1 MDRFDTT
8 GYSCS
13 RRAPQHSQLICCL
26 NSVRSINAGLHHR
39 LHARTCTDLVTPNTQ
54 TRLLRQIIPKEKL
67 YIILAVATI
76 LVECTDATRILAL
89 NEEQQN
95 CATAAN
101 TSIYAA
107 AAFTDKEMSVL
118 QQLVLQTKGQETT
131 YDRTLVMRALAIRE
145 HKARMLVFGCGRD
158 SVFWAKHMNRHGETV
173 FLEDNK
179 EWAALNVGL
188 KTHLVK
194 YNTAPLQAWLD
205 KMDADAASADRHN
218 AWTPLN
224 EQQIASLSITGAPLS
239 HCTPFATHPPTGR
252 RRRRH
257 RRRQRRCRRC
267 HCRRRPFVCLEASA
281 ALHAR
286 DFDYTLLARLTNFSW
301 CQPVHLKL

>member
-26 NSVRSINAGLHHR
+26 NSVRSINAGLHDH
-39 LHARTCTDLVTPNTQ
+39 LNARMCTDLVKPNMQ
-54 TRLLRQIIPKEKL
+54 ARHLRRSLPIKKL
-67 YIILAVATI
+67 EITGF
-76 LVECTDATRILAL
+76 RR
-89 NEEQQN
+89 
-95 CATAAN
+95 
-101 TSIYAA
+101 
-107 AAFTDKEMSVL
+107 
-118 QQLVLQTKGQETT
+118 LVLQTRAQETT

-194 YNTAPLQAWLD
+194 YNTAPLQTWLD

>member
-26 NSVRSINAGLHHR
+26 NSVRSINAGLHDHPN
-39 LHARTCTDLVTPNTQ
+39 ARMCTDLVKPNMQ
-54 TRLLRQIIPKEKL
+54 ARHLRRSLPIKKL
-67 YIILAVATI
+67 YAIFAVAAF
-76 LVECTDATRILAL
+76 LVECANARRVRVLE
-89 NEEQQN
+89 EEQDN
-95 CATAAN
+95 CVTAAN
-101 TSIYAA
+101 TSMYVA
-107 AAFTDKEMSVL
+107 AAFTDREITGFRR
-118 QQLVLQTKGQETT
+118 LVLQTRAQETT

-194 YNTAPLQAWLD
+194 YNTAPLQTWLD

>member
-26 NSVRSINAGLHHR
+26 NSVRSINAGLHDH
-39 LHARTCTDLVTPNTQ
+39 LNARMCTDLVKPNMQ
-54 TRLLRQIIPKEKL
+54 ARHLRRSLPIKKL
-67 YIILAVATI
+67 YAIFAVAAF
-76 LVECTDATRILAL
+76 LVECANARRVRVLE
-89 NEEQQN
+89 EEQDN
-95 CATAAN
+95 CVTAAN
-101 TSIYAA
+101 TSMYVA
-107 AAFTDKEMSVL
+107 AAFTDREITGFRR
-118 QQLVLQTKGQETT
+118 LVLQTRAQETT

-194 YNTAPLQAWLD
+194 YNTAPLQTWLD

-224 EQQIASLSITGAPLS
+224 EQQIASLSITGAPAGLFEQWWDVILVDAPMGFVP
-239 HCTPFATHPPTGR
+239 TEHPGV
-252 RRRRH
+252 
-257 RRRQRRCRRC
+257 QR
-267 HCRRRPFVCLEASA
+267 ESG
-281 ALHAR
+281 
-286 DFDYTLLARLTNFSW
+286 D
-301 CQPVHLKL
+301 